1 MNPDVH
7 TLTGAYALDALSEL
21 ERRQF
26 EHHLAECPDCAREV
40 EELRATAARLGAA
53 VAQRPPDHLRSQVL
67 AQITVTRQEPPRGRG
82 QGARPP
88 RRWALRLTAV
98 AAAACL
104 AAAIA
109 LGVVVVQTRSQL
121 DGAQQQLAQAKTRYG
136 PVAAVLDAPDAH
148 VTVGT
153 GTVGGSA
160 LVAVSHRLDQ
170 AVVLMFNAPYPPAR
184 HTLQVWA
191 MGAGSPRSLGLVQ
204 PEPGVTIP
212 PLVFGDLGG
221 EKQIGVT
228 VEPAG
233 GSRAPTTTP
242 VMLFDLPA

>member
-7 TLTGAYALDALSEL
+7 TLTGAYAVDALSEL

-26 EHHLAECPDCAREV
+26 ERHLAECPDCTREV

-53 VAQRPPDHLRSQVL
+53 VAERPPDGLRQRVL
-67 AQITVTRQEPPRGRG
+67 DQITVTRQESPGGRG
-82 QGARPP
+82 QAAHPP

-109 LGVVVVQTRSQL
+109 LGVVVVHTRSRL
-121 DGAQQQLAQAKTRYG
+121 DGVQQELAQAQARYG
-136 PVAAVLDAPDAH
+136 PVSAILDEPDAH

-153 GTVGGSA
+153 GTVGGTA
-160 LVAVSHRLDQ
+160 VVAVSHRLDR
-170 AVVLMFNAPYPPAR
+170 AVLLMFEVPYPPAG

-191 MGAGSPRSLGLVQ
+191 MGAGNPRSLGLVR
-204 PEPGVTIP
+204 PEPGTTIP
-212 PLVFGDLGG
+212 PLVFGDLAG
-221 EKQIGVT
+221 EKLIGVT

-233 GSRAPTTTP
+233 GSPEPTTAP
-242 VMLFDLPA
+242 VMLFGLPA

>member
-7 TLTGAYALDALSEL
+7 TLTGAYAVDALSEL

-26 EHHLAECPDCAREV
+26 ERHLAECPDCTREV

-53 VAQRPPDHLRSQVL
+53 VAERPPDGLRQRVL
-67 AQITVTRQEPPRGRG
+67 DRITVTRQESPGSRA

-109 LGVVVVQTRSQL
+109 LGVVVVHTRSQL
-121 DGAQQQLAQAKTRYG
+121 TGAQQELAQAQARYG
-136 PVAAVLDAPDAH
+136 PVAAVLDAPDAR

-153 GTVGGSA
+153 GTVGGTA
-160 LVAVSHRLDQ
+160 LVAVSHRLDR
-170 AVVLMFNAPYPPAR
+170 AVLLMFNAPYPPAA
-184 HTLQVWA
+184 HILQVWA
-191 MGAGSPRSLGLVQ
+191 MGAGSPRSLALVR